1 MMSVRRFFPRPAV
14 RFARGMTLVELMVV
28 LAMMTFVLAASG
40 YAYQSMRA
48 VQRDAVLL
56 SRVNGDARVALD
68 LIAQEIRQAGFIGCN
83 SEIAR
88 ESSMRSTETSVQ
100 KVSGLNNDFSIS
112 ADNVLRAFSA
122 SDTASWGVDGE
133 KPANAIGGDSHV
145 IEVRYAGLEGAT
157 RLNGS
162 PDFAR
167 QVIKTR
173 SRFEPSW
180 GDDQPS
186 VVANRMG
193 LISDCHG
200 TMLFGV
206 DSRTPD
212 EVQMSPLAAI
222 TTSACGHPSRTEGD
236 CMAWEVAGIYPIRV
250 VQFYVA
256 NLGTDAAPDLYLM
269 ARKRI
274 MSATNPATGAERWN
288 AAQPVIAG
296 VASLRVY
303 GLGQDTAAPEELTY
317 RVQRTR
323 IETESSPNVLDG
335 MNAAEWA
342 RVLRIDVRLRMRP
355 DNGRPSGGGASV
367 LRNFESSI
375 AVRGRLA
382 FDPR

>member
-1 MMSVRRFFPRPAV
+1 MTSLPLSSARSTR
-14 RFARGMTLVELMVV
+14 RFARGITLVELMVV

-40 YAYQSMRA
+40 YAYHSMRA
-48 VQRDAVLL
+48 VQKDAVLL

-83 SEIAR
+83 SELAR
-88 ESSMRSTETSVQ
+88 ESAMRSTETTVQ
-100 KVSGLNNDFSIS
+100 KVSGLVNDFSIS
-112 ADNVLRAFSA
+112 AENVLRAFKA
-122 SDTASWGVDGE
+122 SDAASWGGAGE

-157 RLNGS
+157 RLNGG
-162 PDFAR
+162 PDFDR
-167 QVIKTR
+167 KVIKTR

-180 GDDQPS
+180 GDDQAS

-206 DSRTPD
+206 DSRTVD

-222 TTSACGHPSRTEGD
+222 TASACGHSSRTEGD
-236 CMAWEVAGIYPIRV
+236 CMAWEVAAIYPIRV

-256 NLGTDAAPDLYLM
+256 NLGTVAAPDLYLV

-274 MSATNPATGAERWN
+274 MSATDPSDGAQRWN
-288 AAQPVIAG
+288 APQPVVAG

-303 GLGQDTAAPEELTY
+303 GLGLDAAAPEELTY

-323 IETESSPNVLDG
+323 IETEAAPDVLTG
-335 MNAAEWA
+335 MTAAEWA
-342 RVLRIDVRLRMRP
+342 RVSRIDVRLRMQP
-355 DNGRPSGGGASV
+355 DNGRPSGGGTSV